1 MRFVPVAGTKVL
13 FSVWDTRVG
22 DYRAFAQ
29 SLSYEA
35 MSKVV
40 FDEKGKPTLA
50 FLVVV
55 TMANKWNLD

>member
-1 MRFVPVAGTKVL
+1 
-13 FSVWDTRVG
+13 
-22 DYRAFAQ
+22 
-29 SLSYEA
+29 